1 MFPWRRWR
9 KTLPLNQARPSEM
22 RRMRARPDISV
33 PPVTLITD
41 VHSHT
46 FDMSG
51 EESKDEV
58 NQEAM
63 GSPMSGMPTQSE
75 EETPMVEAAE
85 PAMAPAPPKA
95 GGKRTQL
102 KVMRER
108 VQSLTKEVGDFRKSH
123 EVSTKKLEA
132 GVASLRKDLAHV
144 RSKDIGE
151 HLKGHGADTKHLQK
165 QVATLRKDL
174 ASMKAQMAKEA
185 SKSKAR
191 EKALMSE
198 ILARVRTA
206 KPSKKSRAKKSK

>member
-1 MFPWRRWR
+1 
-9 KTLPLNQARPSEM
+9 
-22 RRMRARPDISV
+22 
-33 PPVTLITD
+33 
-41 VHSHT
+41 
-46 FDMSG
+46 MSG

-206 KPSKKSRAKKSK
+206 KPSKKSRAKKSKSRR

>member
-1 MFPWRRWR
+1 MFG
-9 KTLPLNQARPSEM
+9 
-22 RRMRARPDISV
+22 
-33 PPVTLITD
+33 
-41 VHSHT
+41 
-46 FDMSG
+46 MSG
-51 EESKDEV
+51 EEGEGEV
-58 NQEAM
+58 KQESM
-63 GSPMSGMPTQSE
+63 GSPMSGMSMPSR
-75 EETPMVEAAE
+75 EETPTVESAE
-85 PAMAPAPPKA
+85 TSMAPAPPKA

-123 EVSTKKLEA
+123 KVSTKKLEA
-132 GVASLRKDLAHV
+132 DLASLRKDLAHV

-151 HLKGHGADTKHLQK
+151 HIKGHGADTKRLEK

-174 ASMKAQMAKEA
+174 ASMKAQMAKEG

-206 KPSKKSRAKKSK
+206 KPSKKSRAKTSKSRR